1 MAGLAMNGLPGALTA
16 QFEEAREQVGSEA
29 AAALLSPRLAVG
41 DPEALYLRAHIFV
54 GDDSEEGSLRL
65 LQQSASKGYHPA
77 IFQMGMNYLFGD
89 WGVERDEATA
99 AACFAQASA
108 GGYPPAHYEY
118 GLALLHGKGIERDVA
133 KAMKLIN
140 AAAEAGNEYALEF
153 LSSKEP

>member
-1 MAGLAMNGLPGALTA
+1 MAGLAMNGLPSPLTE
-16 QFEEAREQVGSEA
+16 QFEEANEQVRSEA
-29 AAALLSPRLAVG
+29 AVALLSPGLAIG

-54 GDDSEEGSLRL
+54 ADDSEESSLCL
-65 LQQSASKGYHPA
+65 LRKSASKGYLPA

-108 GGYPPAHYEY
+108 GGYVPAHYEY
-118 GLALLHGKGIERDVA
+118 GLALLHGKGTECDAA

-153 LSSKEP
+153 LTNRGP